1 MVNQNYREVVQRW
14 RELNYVN
21 EKNGHKQ
28 DLSIDILDPLENKMH
43 LNNVCRRMCT
53 PGPYAIKSSDVSISL
68 VDQQFNKELQYA
80 ADPELAF
87 FFGEIC
93 CTYGLSPWQIRLTE
107 FATIAIRPHI
117 GVDSFLSGL
126 YMYSKCEQRF
136 GK

>member
-1 MVNQNYREVVQRW
+1 MLNQNYREEVQRW
-14 RELNYVN
+14 RELSYVKG
-21 EKNGHKQ
+21 KNGYKQ
-28 DLSIDILDPLENKMH
+28 DISIEFLDSLENKMH

-53 PGPYAIKSSDVSISL
+53 PGPHAIKSSDVSISF
-68 VDQQFNKELQYA
+68 VDQQFNKELQCA

-107 FATIAIRPHI
+107 FAAIVIRPHI

>member
-1 MVNQNYREVVQRW
+1 MVNQNYREIVQRW
-14 RELNYVN
+14 RQHTYVL

-28 DLSIDILDPLENKMH
+28 DISIDFLDPLENKIH
-43 LNNVCRRMCT
+43 LSKVCLQMCT
-53 PGPYAIKSSDVSISL
+53 PGQYAIKSSDVSISL

-87 FFGEIC
+87 FFGDIC
-93 CTYGLSPWQIRLTE
+93 CTFGLSPWQIRLTE
-107 FATIAIRPHI
+107 FAAIAIRPHI

-126 YMYSKCEQRF
+126 FMYAKCEQRF

>member
-1 MVNQNYREVVQRW
+1 MLNQNYQEVVQRW
-14 RELNYVN
+14 RQLTYVN
-21 EKNGHKQ
+21 GKNGYKP
-28 DLSIDILDPLENKMH
+28 DISIDFLDPLENKMH
-43 LNNVCRRMCT
+43 LSNVCRQMCT
-53 PGPYAIKSSDVSISL
+53 PGPYATKSTDVSISL
-68 VDQQFNKELQYA
+68 VDQKFNKELQYA

-107 FATIAIRPHI
+107 FAAIAIHPHI
-117 GVDSFLSGL
+117 GVDSFLRGL

>member
-1 MVNQNYREVVQRW
+1 MLSRW
-14 RELNYVN
+14 RGLNYAN

-28 DLSIDILDPLENKMH
+28 VMIIDFLDPLVNKMH
-43 LNNVCRRMCT
+43 LNNVCRQMCS
-53 PGPYAIKSSDVSISL
+53 PGPHATKSADVSISL
-68 VDQQFNKELQYA
+68 VDQHFNKELQYA

-107 FATIAIRPHI
+107 FAGIELRPHI